1 MPIFAVSKRL
11 LIMNTK
17 EIIYIDLSSG
27 SFFLKDWQYYFA
39 ELVATANHDWVDSD
53 DCPVSIVDGILT
65 STMPMT
71 AKSKRQHAPSTK
83 SC

>member
-1 MPIFAVSKRL
+1 
-11 LIMNTK
+11 MNTK

-27 SFFLKDWQYYFA
+27 SSSSGDWQYYFA

-53 DCPVSIVDGILT
+53 DCPVSIVDGILYLHD
-65 STMPMT
+65 
-71 AKSKRQHAPSTK
+71 ANDCEIQEAARPSTK